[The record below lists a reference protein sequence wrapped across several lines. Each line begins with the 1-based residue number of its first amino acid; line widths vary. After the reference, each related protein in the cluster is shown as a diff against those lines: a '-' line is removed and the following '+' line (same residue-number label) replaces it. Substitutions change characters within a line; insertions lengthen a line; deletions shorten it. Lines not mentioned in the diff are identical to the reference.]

1 MATFIS
7 LVSLTEQGVKDAKKI
22 PDRIA
27 ATEKLFEQVGAK
39 LKDVYLVMGEY
50 DYVAIA
56 EAPDAA
62 TAAKA
67 ILSLGSKGNVRTVT
81 LQAFSRKEIAAI
93 IKGVK

>member
-1 MATFIS
+1 MPTFIS

-22 PDRIA
+22 PTRIA
-27 ATEKLFEQVGAK
+27 ATEKLFAQAGAK

-50 DYVAIA
+50 DYVAVA

-67 ILSLGSKGNVRTVT
+67 VLSLASKGNVRTVT
-81 LQAFSRKEIAAI
+81 FPAFTRKEIAAI
-93 IKGVK
+93 VKGLR

>member
-22 PDRIA
+22 PERIK
-27 ATEKLFEQVGAK
+27 ATEKLFQQLGAE
-39 LKDVYLVMGEY
+39 LKEVYLVMGQY

-56 EAPDAA
+56 EAPNAA

-67 ILSLGSKGNVRTVT
+67 LLSLASKGNVRTVT
-81 LQAFSRKEIAAI
+81 FPAFSRKEIAAI
-93 IKGVK
+93 VKDLR